1 MNFLYKWIHKVWYEN
16 AISGLILI
24 PFSGI
29 YLIIIKFKEFLY
41 RCNFLLSNKV
51 KVPVIIIGNI
61 TAGGTG
67 KTPIVI
73 WLANELKIRGYSPGI
88 ISRGYGGRKVN
99 LPTIVDIESD
109 PSIVGDEPIL
119 IARRSRC
126 PVAVDTNRVRSSMML
141 IENGVDVIISD
152 DGLQHTQLQRDFEIC
167 VIDGSLGFGNYRLI
181 PSGPLRELPSRLRK
195 VDQILVNG
203 KNNFQNSE
211 SFELEALDAN
221 RLNGTLCKPLSS
233 FKDKTVHAV
242 AGIGNP
248 RRFFELL
255 KSFKINIIEH
265 SFRDHAV
272 FNAEDLNFDDQ
283 LEILMTEKDA
293 VKIGKNIDDKF
304 WFIPVEVSMEKSTS
318 ADLIHKIELCLKH
331 FGKK

>member
-1 MNFLYKWIHKVWYEN
+1 MNFLYKWVHKVWYEN

-67 KTPIVI
+67 KTPLVI
-73 WLANELKIRGYSPGI
+73 WLANELKIRGHSPGI

-126 PVAVDTNRVRSSMML
+126 PVVVDTNRVRASMML

-152 DGLQHTQLQRDFEIC
+152 DGLQHSQLQRDFEIC

-181 PSGPLRELPSRLRK
+181 PSGPLRELTSRLRK

-203 KNNFQNSE
+203 KNNFQNSK
-211 SFELEALDAN
+211 SFELEALDAI

-233 FKDKTVHAV
+233 FRDKTVHAV

-255 KSFKINIIEH
+255 KSFKINVIEH
-265 SFRDHAV
+265 NFPDHAV
-272 FNAEDLNFDDQ
+272 FKAEDLNFDDQ

-304 WFIPVEVSMEKSTS
+304 WYIPVEVSMKKTTS

>member
-1 MNFLYKWIHKVWYEN
+1 MNIIHKWIHKVWYEN

-24 PFSGI
+24 PLSGI

-73 WLANELKIRGYSPGI
+73 WLSNELKNRGYAPGI

-99 LPTIVDIESD
+99 SPTIVDIESD

-119 IARRSRC
+119 IARRSKC
-126 PVAVDTNRVRSSMML
+126 PVAVDTNRVRASMLL

-152 DGLQHTQLQRDFEIC
+152 DGLQHSQLQRDFEIC
-167 VIDGSLGFGNYRLI
+167 VVDGYLGFGNYRLI
-181 PSGPLRELPSRLRK
+181 PSGPLRELPSRLRR

-203 KNNFQNSE
+203 KNTFQNSR
-211 SFELEALDAN
+211 SFKLEALDAN
-221 RLNGTLCKPLSS
+221 RLNGTLCKPLTY

-255 KSFKINIIEH
+255 KSFKINVIEH
-265 SFRDHAV
+265 SFPDHAV

-283 LEILMTEKDA
+283 FEILMTEKDA

-304 WFIPVEVSMEKSTS
+304 WFIPVEVSMKHSTS